1 MYLFTHL
8 EKKRYIIHIICR
20 IDTPGVIERVS
31 TLFQG
36 HPALISGF
44 NTFLPPGYKIECT
57 VDERSRN
64 VIKVTTPSGT
74 TATTDGEP
82 LMLSSTSTTGYY
94 QHYRRPTAP
103 SHGSQEPVS
112 MLSHPSIPYHHQTRH
127 QEDPH
132 TRRTP
137 VEFNHA
143 INYVNKIKVFY
154 DTKRKSIPCIEVFLS
169 LESLLI

>member
-1 MYLFTHL
+1 MFF
-8 EKKRYIIHIICR
+8 IR

-44 NTFLPPGYKIECT
+44 NTFLPPGYKIECS

-82 LMLSSTSTTGYY
+82 LMLSSNSTTGYY
-94 QHYRRPTAP
+94 QHYRRPTGP
-103 SHGSQEPVS
+103 GYGSQEPVS
-112 MLSHPSIPYHHQTRH
+112 MMSHPSIPYHHQTRH

-143 INYVNKIKVFY
+143 INYVNKIKVYMAMQKGMHVPLLIISF
-154 DTKRKSIPCIEVFLS
+154 
-169 LESLLI
+169 LESILI